1 MKCVEACGV
10 RFRARKPVARVCIKK
25 GIRALHGTQLNRGNA
40 LSRNGKVKIAN
51 MPDLGGVIEEMKHV
65 YRDMRRGV
73 IDTLDGKRLVDAL
86 TAVRQG
92 MEVKDVESRIAA
104 LESKK

>member
-1 MKCVEACGV
+1 MFCGG
-10 RFRARKPVARVCIKK
+10 KP
-25 GIRALHGTQLNRGNA
+25 
-40 LSRNGKVKIAN
+40 LSRQGEIKIAN
-51 MPDLGGVIEEMKHV
+51 MPDLGGVIEEMKRV
-65 YRDMRRGV
+65 YRDMRRNK

-86 TAVRQG
+86 TAIRQG